1 MSNGAS
7 EGDFDLSGPE
17 MLDRS
22 SADFDHAL
30 RDIDRRSP
38 VPLFDG
44 VKDLDDDGVAGRDGM
59 GSNVPTLGKERS
71 KTDLGNSVSLVPWRK
86 PMDGNVELR
95 NKHPQQY
102 VDTDRDKETRKAR
115 RLTCWQHQH
124 NCQSSL

>member
-44 VKDLDDDGVAGRDGM
+44 VKDLDDDGVAGREGM
-59 GSNVPTLGKERS
+59 GSNDPALGRGRS
-71 KTDLGNSVSLVPWRK
+71 KTDLGNGVST
-86 PMDGNVELR
+86 G
-95 NKHPQQY
+95 
-102 VDTDRDKETRKAR
+102 
-115 RLTCWQHQH
+115 
-124 NCQSSL
+124 S